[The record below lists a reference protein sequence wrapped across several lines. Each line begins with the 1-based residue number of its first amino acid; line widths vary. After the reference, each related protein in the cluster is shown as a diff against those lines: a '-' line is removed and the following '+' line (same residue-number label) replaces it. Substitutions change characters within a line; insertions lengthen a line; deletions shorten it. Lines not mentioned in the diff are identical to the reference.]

1 MYVFAGVA
9 GASRSNTEIL
19 QTTIL
24 HVFQIR
30 GKSRAT
36 AFNNFFFMNLS
47 ALRAAGSIHYTI
59 HSQKNYPRC
68 ARLGVDYKDKKA
80 VRQTTNNSEILNFGL
95 PGN

>member
-36 AFNNFFFMNLS
+36 AFFFKNLS